1 MKRSSYATIA
11 AALLLILVLL
21 PVTVTAI
28 DGLEENRS
36 VAIEGAEFVGA
47 LIVREDGGVVAGGA
61 DAVGPAL
68 WFIGADGEMSGNGTV
83 DAGNAT
89 TIRYLAAATD
99 GDLLLFT
106 DASDLL
112 KADETGTITW
122 TWHLPYGEAA
132 GLDSDGESTYIASNY
147 VHAML
152 YKVGPGGTE
161 EWNRTFADTSG
172 VGYAR
177 LTTVRM
183 LPDGGFAAAGYVQPL
198 ADETDPT
205 GFFLLGDGDGVMTAE
220 VRYGH
225 EGIGYITSLH
235 LHPDGGY
242 LATALATDGVTP
254 LLLRLSPGGAVEES
268 VEFGK
273 RLEMAYWAAA
283 APMGGAYVLGYDADI
298 VTGDPQYL
306 LLGLDEAGDQAW
318 MQWFGDDRVTAIAET
333 GDGGIAVA
341 TDTGTIMV
349 YLPETPEDGHVV
361 TDWWLII
368 FGILAGIIAFLLIK
382 RQM

>member
-11 AALLLILVLL
+11 AALLLILVLF
-21 PVTVTAI
+21 PATVTAI

-36 VAIEGAEFVGA
+36 VAIEGAESLGA
-47 LIVREDGGVVAGGA
+47 LLVRDDGGVVAGGA

-83 DAGNAT
+83 GAGNAT
-89 TIRYLAAATD
+89 TISYLAEARD
-99 GDLLLFT
+99 GNLLLFT

-112 KADETGTITW
+112 RVDETGTIMW
-122 TWHLPYGEAA
+122 TWHLPFGEAA

-147 VHAML
+147 IHAML

-161 EWNRTFADTSG
+161 QWNRSFADTSG

-183 LPDGGFAAAGYVQPL
+183 LADGGFAAAGYVQPL

-205 GFFLLGDGDGVMTAE
+205 GFLLLGDGEGVTTAE

-225 EGIGYITSLH
+225 EGIGYITSLR
-235 LHPDGGY
+235 LRPDGGF
-242 LATALATDGVTP
+242 LATAIATDGVTP
-254 LLLRLSPGGAVEES
+254 LLLRLSPGGTLEES
-268 VEFGK
+268 IEFGK
-273 RLEMAYWAAA
+273 RLEMAYWAAE
-283 APMGGAYVLGYDADI
+283 APTGGAYVLGYDADV
-298 VTGDPQYL
+298 VTGEPQYL
-306 LLGLDEAGDQAW
+306 LLGLDEAGSQAW
-318 MQWFGDDRVTAIAET
+318 MLWFGDDRVTAIAKT
-333 GDGGIAVA
+333 GDGGIAVG
-341 TDTGTIMV
+341 TGTGTITV
-349 YLPETPEDGHVV
+349 YLPETAEGGHVV
-361 TDWWLII
+361 TDWWLIL
-368 FGILAGIIAFLLIK
+368 FGILAGGIAFLLIK

>member
-1 MKRSSYATIA
+1 MIPAV
-11 AALLLILVLL
+11 LLLILFLL
-21 PVTVTAI
+21 PVSVSAI
-28 DGLEENRS
+28 TGLEENRS
-36 VAIEGAEFVGA
+36 VAIEGAESVEA
-47 LIVREDGGVVAGGA
+47 LLVLEDGGLVAAGA
-61 DAVGPAL
+61 GAAGPAL
-68 WFIGADGEMSGNGTV
+68 WFIGADGEMIGNGTV
-83 DAGNAT
+83 GAGDAT
-89 TIRYLAAATD
+89 TIRYLASAT
-99 GDLLLFT
+99 GGNLLLFT
-106 DASDLL
+106 DAFDLL
-112 KADETGTITW
+112 RADETGTVMW

-132 GLDSDGESTYIASNY
+132 GLDSDGVSTYIASNY
-147 VHAML
+147 LHAML

-177 LTTVRM
+177 LTSVTI

-205 GFFLLGDGDGVMTAE
+205 GFLLLGDGDGAVTAE
-220 VRYGH
+220 VRYGNDD
-225 EGIGYITSLH
+225 IGYITSLH
-235 LHPDGGY
+235 LHPDGGF

-254 LLLRLSPGGAVEES
+254 LLLRLSPEGAVEASIEY
-268 VEFGK
+268 GK
-273 RLEMAYWAAA
+273 RLELAYWAAA
-283 APMGGAYVLGYDADI
+283 APTGGAYVLGYDADI

-306 LLGLDEAGDQAW
+306 ILGLDEAGEQAW

-349 YLPETPEDGHVV
+349 YLPEIPEDGHVV
-361 TDWWLII
+361 TDWWLIL
-368 FGILAGIIAFLLIK
+368 FGILAGGIAFLLIK